1 MRSSRRRRLW
11 HCDRA
16 RSVPRRAVR
25 RIVSSSVYANPA
37 SSNRYW
43 FVHHF
48 ELEVRSANRGDPPL
62 VNSLGSIFFRVRP
75 RAQGLLRR
83 RGPGREADGG
93 EPRSRRPRR
102 LAHRTQAATSPS
114 RTAKP
119 AVPHTGPTREPTRS
133 TVRGPG
139 RGRWRRGRG
148 ARCVRNR
155 PRHGALGGRRSRS
168 PSRRPELRRRWKP
181 PGPHRFLVHE
191 VGLAVAAAAEV
202 EAEHGVGGWTS
213 PTDRGRRGPGTA
225 ARCPRT
231 APRWCPRE
239 GSCRSAAGATG
250 GSACPRPPAVE
261 RRRSCP
267 RSGSLPPERA
277 DGLDADGEFPPH
289 RARVRTR
296 SGHRPHRGFP
306 PCIARPWPDCALR
319 IGYPGV
325 REASF
330 ALTCK
335 RRPMAPRAASIRSSR
350 ERRCTSSTR
359 STCGRRQPRRRA
371 SSALPTP

>member
-1 MRSSRRRRLW
+1 MR
-11 HCDRA
+11 
-16 RSVPRRAVR
+16 PK
-25 RIVSSSVYANPA
+25 PA
-37 SSNRYW
+37 
-43 FVHHF
+43 
-48 ELEVRSANRGDPPL
+48 A
-62 VNSLGSIFFRVRP
+62 
-75 RAQGLLRR
+75 
-83 RGPGREADGG
+83 
-93 EPRSRRPRR
+93 PRR
-102 LAHRTQAATSPS
+102 LGGPAFT
-114 RTAKP
+114 KP
-119 AVPHTGPTREPTRS
+119 ELKAPNAGGDGPLRPA
-133 TVRGPG
+133 PPPCA
-139 RGRWRRGRG
+139 RGRARRGCR
-148 ARCVRNR
+148 
-155 PRHGALGGRRSRS
+155 RRSR
-168 PSRRPELRRRWKP
+168 
-181 PGPHRFLVHE
+181 
-191 VGLAVAAAAEV
+191 
-202 EAEHGVGGWTS
+202 GGARGGGRTS
-213 PTDRGRRGPGTA
+213 PTDRGRRGLGTA

-350 ERRCTSSTR
+350 ERRRTSSTR